1 MVLQGVMEELLTL
14 IYPELYM
21 NCVVIDSN
29 GKPILYAKLQKDLC
43 GYSREA
49 TIFHNK
55 LVKNIQE
62 MIFGIN
68 LYDPYV
74 AINMVNG
81 KQLTVVWH
89 VDSLK
94 LSYVEE
100 GEVMKVIKW
109 LEEVNGEIR
118 VTQGN
123 KNYYLGMEL
132 YLSTKRRAKVSMLNY
147 LKGMIQ

>member
-1 MVLQGVMEELLTL
+1 
-14 IYPELYM
+14 
-21 NCVVIDSN
+21 
-29 GKPILYAKLQKDLC
+29 
-43 GYSREA
+43 
-49 TIFHNK
+49 
-55 LVKNIQE
+55 

-68 LYDPYV
+68 PYGPYV

-81 KQLTVVWH
+81 KQLTVVWN

-100 GEVMKVIKW
+100 GEIMKVIKW

-123 KNYYLGMEL
+123 KNNYLGMEL
-132 YLSTKRRAKVSMLNY
+132 YLSTKRKAKASMLND
-147 LKGMIQ
+147 LKGVIQ